1 MTKKAKWFTLAAS
14 LFGGSTLFQNGCLG
28 DFWGGL
34 WNTGWPADNRILNV
48 AIDVLN
54 EELFG

>member
-1 MTKKAKWFTLAAS
+1 MNKAKLVTLSAM
-14 LFGGSTLFQNGCLG
+14 LFGGATVFQSGCLG
-28 DFWGGL
+28 DFWQGL
-34 WNTGWPADNRILNV
+34 WGRGWPTDNLWWNV

>member
-1 MTKKAKWFTLAAS
+1 MKRKWIQLATL
-14 LFGGSTLFQNGCLG
+14 LVGGATMLQNGCVSSFFDGFL
-28 DFWGGL
+28 
-34 WNTGWPADNRILNV
+34 NTGWPTDNRILNV